1 MSIKTLKTI
10 SLSIVLSL
18 LLVLLAGC
26 GGPADTE
33 TDKPEESSPAQSTP
47 TPSAPSE
54 EESGEDEVTYD
65 FGGRTIRYVNWGHP
79 GPTEVTPKRE
89 DRIPELEKKFNC
101 KFEFFTIPMDNYLE
115 TFTSSTLAGDPMAE
129 IVQMHIMWFY
139 PGLASKGFLTP
150 LDDLGVF
157 DFDDPKWDPLMKKYG
172 SFKGKIYSMA
182 TGKTPPQ
189 GGIFWNKTL
198 FERDNL
204 PDLYELQ
211 NNYEWTWDKFREIAI
226 LATRDTDGDG
236 SIDQWGIDGLGSP
249 YAFMA
254 SNNGSIVGLDGDK
267 PVLEL
272 IQPNTV
278 EALQYYQ
285 DLKINEMIFF
295 TAPEDAF
302 WDYCIGQFAAGKTA
316 MLIGPFW
323 LSYMIN
329 ESIQDE
335 YGFVYFP
342 MGPKAEGYKT
352 QLSGFN
358 FPVMSSEVKNPEEVA
373 LFWDAFTDPFPDDDP
388 DEWFVHYENVAM
400 DRGTL
405 ETIKKMME
413 NEEDYYI
420 INMAESFPEL
430 YTLCGTM
437 FGQISLG
444 NMTAQAAVDMVTKRM
459 QAILDEFIAEYEQ
472 LE

>member
-1 MSIKTLKTI
+1 VSIKTLKTI

-236 SIDQWGIDGLGSP
+236 SIDQWGIEKLSCRLPKG
-249 YAFMA
+249 AFYVMMNI
-254 SNNGSIVGLDGDK
+254 SQLIGKRYGNKVITGSISFAEALLESKMVSVVPGIAFGADSFVRLSYATSLENIAKGLDR
-267 PVLEL
+267 
-272 IQPNTV
+272 I
-278 EALQYYQ
+278 
-285 DLKINEMIFF
+285 
-295 TAPEDAF
+295 
-302 WDYCIGQFAAGKTA
+302 
-316 MLIGPFW
+316 
-323 LSYMIN
+323 
-329 ESIQDE
+329 
-335 YGFVYFP
+335 
-342 MGPKAEGYKT
+342 
-352 QLSGFN
+352 
-358 FPVMSSEVKNPEEVA
+358 
-373 LFWDAFTDPFPDDDP
+373 
-388 DEWFVHYENVAM
+388 
-400 DRGTL
+400 
-405 ETIKKMME
+405 
-413 NEEDYYI
+413 
-420 INMAESFPEL
+420 ESFTKEL
-430 YTLCGTM
+430 
-437 FGQISLG
+437 
-444 NMTAQAAVDMVTKRM
+444 
-459 QAILDEFIAEYEQ
+459 E
-472 LE
+472 